1 MDRQHA
7 LNFGSIHMVNRRQL
21 LTRSATGVGALATVA
36 LSGCAS
42 HAIEDYA
49 QDKPTLDLRSYFN
62 GKVDAWGIFTDR
74 QGKVVKR
81 FTVDMTCT
89 WQGEEGVL
97 DERFAYSDGTSE
109 QRIWRLTHLGAGRY
123 QGTAGDVVGTAS
135 GQTRGNA
142 FRWGYT
148 LALPVSG
155 TVLHVSMDDWMYL
168 MNERVML
175 NKARMTKWGIHLG
188 DVTLSFTRRG

>member
-1 MDRQHA
+1 
-7 LNFGSIHMVNRRQL
+7 MVNRRQL
-21 LTRSATGVGALATVA
+21 LTRSAAGVGALAAVG

-42 HAIEDYA
+42 HSIDDYA
-49 QDKPTLDLRSYFN
+49 SDKPMLDLRSYFN

-89 WQGEEGVL
+89 WQGDQGVL
-97 DERFAYSDGTSE
+97 DENFVYSDGTQE
-109 QRIWRLTHLGAGRY
+109 RRVWKLTHLGNGQY
-123 QGTAGDVVGTAS
+123 QGTAGDVVGMAS

-148 LALPVSG
+148 LALPVDG
-155 TVLHVSMDDWMYL
+155 HVLHVSMDDWMYL
-168 MNERVML
+168 MNDRVML
-175 NKARMTKWGIHLG
+175 NKARMSKWGVHLG

>member
-1 MDRQHA
+1 
-7 LNFGSIHMVNRRQL
+7 MVNRRQVL
-21 LTRSATGVGALATVA
+21 ARSATGVGALTAVG

-42 HAIEDYA
+42 HSIEDYT
-49 QDKPTLDLRSYFN
+49 QDKPALDLRSYFN

-89 WQGEEGVL
+89 WQGEQGVL
-97 DERFAYSDGTSE
+97 DESFVYSDGTQE
-109 QRIWRLTHLGAGRY
+109 RRIWKLTHLGHGQY
-123 QGTAGDVVGTAS
+123 QGTAGDVVGMAS

-148 LALPVSG
+148 LALPVDG

-168 MNERVML
+168 MNDRVML
-175 NKARMTKWGIHLG
+175 NKARMTKWGVHLG

>member
-1 MDRQHA
+1 M
-7 LNFGSIHMVNRRQL
+7 
-21 LTRSATGVGALATVA
+21 GALAVVG

-42 HAIEDYA
+42 PSIEDYA

-62 GKVDAWGIFTDR
+62 GKVDAWGVFTDR

-81 FTVDMTCT
+81 FTVDMACT
-89 WQGEEGVL
+89 WQGEQGVL
-97 DERFAYSDGTSE
+97 DERFVYSDGTQE
-109 QRIWRLTHLGAGRY
+109 RRIWKLTHLGNGQY
-123 QGTAGDVVGTAS
+123 QGTAGDVVGIAS

-148 LALPVSG
+148 LALPVDG
-155 TVLHVSMDDWMYL
+155 RVLHVSMDDWMYL
-168 MNERVML
+168 MNDRVML
-175 NKARMTKWGIHLG
+175 NKARMSKWGVHLG

>member
-1 MDRQHA
+1 M
-7 LNFGSIHMVNRRQL
+7 NRRQL
-21 LTRSATGVGALATVA
+21 IARSAAGLGGLSTVG

-42 HAIEDYA
+42 PSIEDYA
-49 QDKPTLDLRSYFN
+49 EEKPALDLQQYFN

-89 WQGEEGVL
+89 WQGEQGVL
-97 DERFAYSDGTSE
+97 DEHFVYSDGTRE
-109 QRIWRLTHLGAGRY
+109 QRVWQLTHLGNGHY
-123 QGTAGDVVGTAS
+123 QGTAGDVVGIAS
-135 GQTRGNA
+135 GQTRGHV
-142 FRWGYT
+142 FRWSYT
-148 LALPVSG
+148 LALPVDG
-155 TVLHVSMDDWMYL
+155 RVLHVSMDDWMYL

-175 NKARMTKWGIHLG
+175 NKARMSKWGVHLG

>member
-1 MDRQHA
+1 
-7 LNFGSIHMVNRRQL
+7 MVNRRQL
-21 LTRSATGVGALATVA
+21 LTRSAAGAGVIATIG

-42 HAIEDYA
+42 HSIDDYA
-49 QDKPTLDLRSYFN
+49 QDKPMLDLRSYFN

-89 WQGEEGVL
+89 WQGEQGVL
-97 DERFAYSDGTSE
+97 DESFVYADGTQE
-109 QRIWRLTHLGAGRY
+109 RRIWKLTHLGNGQY
-123 QGTAGDVVGTAS
+123 QGTAGDVVGMAS

-148 LALPVSG
+148 LALPVDG
-155 TVLHVSMDDWMYL
+155 RVLHVSMDDWMYL
-168 MNERVML
+168 MNDRVML
-175 NKARMTKWGIHLG
+175 NKARMSKWGVHLG